1 MRERPELCLKLAYH
15 LPTSLQLVEV
25 EIKSVAPTEANVPLP
40 PLEGECSETLD
51 CLALLR
57 PSPSHFYSRIAGM
70 ARIKYEIGPV
80 SSRQL
85 KRLSATRSS

>member
-40 PLEGECSETLD
+40 PLEGAC
-51 CLALLR
+51 
-57 PSPSHFYSRIAGM
+57 F
-70 ARIKYEIGPV
+70 
-80 SSRQL
+80 
-85 KRLSATRSS
+85 